1 MKSPLLI
8 SVLFF
13 AGFLF
18 ISNNIYSQK
27 DVVFVVNM
35 TKDKLDYYKSRGSK
49 ENRDVSAIFSFL
61 REEFNSTVI
70 YSKEQINQ
78 VFSSLESSKNVVY
91 VGWENGSFKRDIGA
105 VGSYPMKIV
114 YLFNDNSRLEYEC
127 SVNVNGYTY
136 DLERAI
142 LRALRKNVNK
152 DEIYERINS
161 IKTNEDV
168 EVLTKEK
175 IDTLESKLVTDN
187 NSIFGV
193 YKLISSTNFSSLSK
207 IGIFEADNEIVMV
220 NLENSAFKNDWK
232 IGQILGKLSK
242 TSSSKY
248 FIGTYQG
255 YIGESVEIS
264 IMFNDSI
271 LDFTFTKSKESRKFI
286 KIK

>member
-1 MKSPLLI
+1 MKSPFIIRIFFFVGLLI
-8 SVLFF
+8 T
-13 AGFLF
+13 
-18 ISNNIYSQK
+18 SNNIYSQK

-35 TKDKLDYYKSRGSK
+35 TKDQLDYYKSRGAK
-49 ENRDVSAIFSFL
+49 ENKDVEAVFSFL
-61 REEFNSTVI
+61 REDFNSTVI
-70 YSKEQINQ
+70 YGEDQKNQ
-78 VFSSLESSKNVVY
+78 VFSSLESSKNVVH
-91 VGWENGSFKRDIGA
+91 VAWGIGSFKRDLGA
-105 VGSYPMKIV
+105 VGSYPMKVI
-114 YLFNDNSRLEYEC
+114 YLFNDNSRLEYDC

-142 LRALRKNVNK
+142 LRALRKNINK
-152 DEIYERINS
+152 AEIYERINS

-168 EVLTKEK
+168 EVLPKER
-175 IDTLESKLVTDN
+175 IDSLESKLVTDN

-207 IGIFEADNEIVMV
+207 IGIFEADNEIIMV

-232 IGQILGKLSK
+232 VGQILGKLSK

>member
-1 MKSPLLI
+1 MKSPFLI
-8 SVLFF
+8 RIFF
-13 AGFLF
+13 FVGLSI

-27 DVVFVVNM
+27 DVVFVVNI
-35 TKDKLDYYKSRGSK
+35 TKDQLDYYKSRGAK
-49 ENRDVSAIFSFL
+49 ENRDVDAVFSFL
-61 REEFNSTVI
+61 KEDFNSRVIYREEA
-70 YSKEQINQ
+70 INE
-78 VFSSLESSKNVVY
+78 VFSSLESSKNIVS
-91 VGWENGSFKRDIGA
+91 VGWEIGSFKRDLGA
-105 VGSYPMKIV
+105 VGSYPMKII
-114 YLFNDNSRLEYEC
+114 YFFADDSRLEYDC

-136 DLERAI
+136 DLKNAI

-152 DEIYERINS
+152 DEIFERINS
-161 IKTNEDV
+161 IKTNVDV
-168 EVLTKEK
+168 EFFSKEK
-175 IDTLESKLVTDN
+175 IDTLESKLATDN
-187 NSIFGV
+187 NSVFGI

-207 IGIFEADNEIVMV
+207 IGIFESNNEIIMV

-242 TSSSKY
+242 TASTKY

-271 LDFTFTKSKESRKFI
+271 LDFTFTKSKEARKFI